1 MLMFLLWHTLLI
13 GGMLAI
19 AFGLGYRLGRKKN
32 DVKKNQIRLRF

>member
-1 MLMFLLWHTLLI
+1 MIFLLWHTLLI

-19 AFGLGYRLGRKKN
+19 AFVLGYRLGQKKN